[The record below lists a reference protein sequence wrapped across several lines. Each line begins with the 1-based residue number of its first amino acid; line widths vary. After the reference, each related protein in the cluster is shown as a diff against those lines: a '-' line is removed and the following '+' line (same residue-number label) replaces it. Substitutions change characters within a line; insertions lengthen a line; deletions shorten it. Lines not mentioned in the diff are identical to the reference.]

1 MTKLRLYN
9 FQRDRRIITSTV
21 LLLVFMLPN
30 IIIAQTREQIT
41 NCIHYTR
48 NGNLF
53 IVEYDVSKSNQTIQI
68 ERIFD
73 SIGTT
78 SFIVTCQQWSQQ
90 VSLKQLENTISVAL
104 TAQNPATFSP
114 EMAAIRK
121 TARLI
126 YEDIKN

>member
-1 MTKLRLYN
+1 M
-9 FQRDRRIITSTV
+9 FV
-21 LLLVFMLPN
+21 
-30 IIIAQTREQIT
+30 
-41 NCIHYTR
+41 
-48 NGNLF
+48 
-53 IVEYDVSKSNQTIQI
+53 VENDANKSIQTIQI
-68 ERIFD
+68 ETITD

-104 TAQNPATFSP
+104 TAQNPATFSL